1 MINKSVLIEKIP
13 KVEPIWR
20 GLGSRIY
27 QKVWNT
33 GVKSERMWG
42 SVNAINKMGQEYD
55 CSKLNILDIGCN
67 CGVLSVVASEHFNSA
82 VGIDINVKSIKGAW
96 ETAKFFGKSNCKFEA
111 KGVKKYLESGGFERD
126 NISAIMAYQVLYLL
140 SNKEVKGIFDRMS
153 KVEAVIFGS
162 RPSKNRSKSKYGLWT
177 DKSIRKHLVDP
188 FFDSC
193 EILYKHESRWPIVF
207 ANKGDKIA

>member
-1 MINKSVLIEKIP
+1 MINKNVLVEKIP
-13 KVEPIWR
+13 LIEPKWVE
-20 GLGSRIY
+20 LGSRIY
-27 QKVWNT
+27 QKVWEI
-33 GVKSERMWG
+33 GVKSDRLWG
-42 SVNAINKMGQEYD
+42 SVKAINKMGQEYD

-82 VGIDINVKSIKGAW
+82 IGIDINAKSIDGAR
-96 ETAKFFGKSNCKFEA
+96 ETAKFFGKSNCRFEA

-126 NISAIMAYQVLYLL
+126 NITAIMAYQVLYLL
-140 SNKEVKGIFDRMS
+140 SNEEVKGILNRMD
-153 KVEAVIFGS
+153 KVKAVIFGS

-177 DKSIRKHLVDP
+177 DKSIRKYLVSP